1 MSVNARPDTSRGRS
15 WVKAVTNSGSTRSH
29 WEHFEHVAD
38 VGIRGYGETVEQAF
52 ANAAMAMTA
61 VITEPEAIKQAV
73 AVRVDCQAASM
84 DELLYAW
91 LNSLVFEMATR
102 HMLFSAFEIEIED
115 GRLQAVATG
124 EKVDRLRHQ
133 PSTEVKGAT
142 YTELTVRRGCDGGWI
157 AQCVLDV

>member
-1 MSVNARPDTSRGRS
+1 MANPGSIRP
-15 WVKAVTNSGSTRSH
+15 H

-38 VGIRGYGETVEQAF
+38 VGIRGYGNTVEQAF

-61 VITEPEAIKQAV
+61 VITEPDAV
-73 AVRVDCQAASM
+73 KHEHAVRVDCEAASM

-102 HMLFSAFEIEIED
+102 LMLFSAFEIEIDD
-115 GRLQAVATG
+115 GRLQAVARG
-124 EKVDRLRHQ
+124 EQLDRVRHQ

-142 YTELTVRRGCDGGWI
+142 YTELAVRRECDGGWV

>member
-1 MSVNARPDTSRGRS
+1 MANP
-15 WVKAVTNSGSTRSH
+15 GSTRPD

-38 VGIRGYGETVEQAF
+38 VGVRGYGETVEQAF
-52 ANAAMAMTA
+52 ANVAMAMTA
-61 VITEPEAIKQAV
+61 VISEPGMV
-73 AVRVDCQAASM
+73 RHVDAVRVDCEAASM

-102 HMLFSAFEIEIED
+102 HMLFSDFEIGIED
-115 GRLQAVATG
+115 GRLQAIAKG
-124 EKVDRLRHQ
+124 EKVNRAHHQ

-142 YTELTVRRGCDGGWI
+142 YTELAVRRECDGRWV